1 MSQWRHEDKLEVRDY
16 DTEARNLIKPLSEF
30 KLYELY
36 AVVQKEKLKSN
47 RPERD
52 LELNAVHRA
61 IELTRGI
68 DQYRLNFIINGYK
81 SEMAQTGRPQDGA
94 RRPWRKQV

>member
-1 MSQWRHEDKLEVRDY
+1 MSRYRYEEKVARDF
-16 DTEARNLIKPLSEF
+16 DSEARELIKPLSEF

-47 RPERD
+47 KPERD
-52 LELNAVHRA
+52 QELIAVHKA

-81 SEMAQTGRPQDGA
+81 TEMAQTGRPQDGA

>member
-1 MSQWRHEDKLEVRDY
+1 MINQGISLDS
-16 DTEARNLIKPLSEF
+16 EARELIKPLSEF

-47 RPERD
+47 KPERD
-52 LELNAVHRA
+52 QELIAVHKA

-81 SEMAQTGRPQDGA
+81 TEMAETGRPQDGA